1 MTRSHRSL
9 FWMAS
14 LLLVVTLHVALFIWA
29 LYWHPQAIAVEP
41 PPAAMLVE
49 LQPLVAAPK
58 PTPPVIQ
65 QPEPEPEPQPKLI
78 EAPKPKLAVAQP
90 KPKPKPRPPQ
100 PKPQPKPVETPTPET
115 AQASNDAAPAAQQ
128 QAAPRQ
134 SAPSE
139 DHQARTLWLSKVH
152 AHLSSRLHYPD
163 RERRFNRIGHIQ
175 AVTLTFDVNGR
186 GDILLGKIKA
196 STARPSFDRDVLI
209 QLRKASPV
217 PRPPQ
222 EVLSSGSISLDFP
235 IKFELTR

>member
-1 MTRSHRSL
+1 MTRSRRSL

-49 LQPLVAAPK
+49 LQPQVAAK
-58 PTPPVIQ
+58 PAPPVIQ

-78 EAPKPKLAVAQP
+78 EAPKPKLVIAQP

-100 PKPQPKPVETPTPET
+100 PKPQPVQTPAPET
-115 AQASNDAAPAAQQ
+115 AQASTDAAPAAQQ
-128 QAAPRQ
+128 QAAARQ

-139 DHQARTLWLSKVH
+139 DNQARAIWLSKVH
-152 AHLSSRLHYPD
+152 AHLSKRLHYPD
-163 RERRFNRIGHIQ
+163 RERRFNRIGHTQ
-175 AVTLTFDVNGR
+175 AVTLTFNVNLR
-186 GDILLGKIKA
+186 GDILLGKVKV